1 MVGDVH
7 QVAAHPL
14 RAVPPKVDERHEQR
28 HEQPRKLVEDK
39 SYTHTKK
46 KDGLLIIGDILSR
59 VAVRRLL
66 IDDTCIESI
75 ALISVANK
83 TRQKTQRA
91 INYFTLNIFTSLAS

>member
-1 MVGDVH
+1 MFPQETCRGQVVH
-7 QVAAHPL
+7 T
-14 RAVPPKVDERHEQR
+14 
-28 HEQPRKLVEDK
+28 
-39 SYTHTKK
+39 YKK
-46 KDGLLIIGDILSR
+46 KDGLLSIGDILSR

-75 ALISVANK
+75 TLISVANK